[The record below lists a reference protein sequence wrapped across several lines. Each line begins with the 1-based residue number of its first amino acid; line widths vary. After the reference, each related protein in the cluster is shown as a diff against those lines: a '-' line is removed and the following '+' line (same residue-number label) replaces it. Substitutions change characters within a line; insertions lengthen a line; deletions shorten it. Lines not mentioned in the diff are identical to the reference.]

1 MIGPSDGRLGVGI
14 RERPRGCAAGG
25 GPDGQEK
32 TSEASARPASNA
44 GLSTRPSRRRL
55 HSGDRPRGLDTA
67 ICGAAATVGG
77 LDAPAPRAGLRLAG
91 RCACRASQQAEGD
104 QERPGPLIAFSPTP
118 CGRLR
123 APFPF
128 HKCSGGQP
136 ACAYS
141 TFDVETVLNN
151 DAEEAAK
158 RRGGSALE
166 RTRVPCFSRPL
177 IGYQAPAGRVSC

>member
-44 GLSTRPSRRRL
+44 GLSTDLLDAASMLATDLVGSTRRFVVPRRR
-55 HSGDRPRGLDTA
+55 
-67 ICGAAATVGG
+67 VGG
-77 LDAPAPRAGLRLAG
+77 LDAPALRAGLRLAG

-104 QERPGPLIAFSPTP
+104 QERPRPLIAFSPTP

-123 APFPF
+123 VPFPF

-141 TFDVETVLNN
+141 TFNVETVLNN